1 MLPAAES
8 HKSRPRERTARLLGP
23 GRSLF
28 RGWVSP
34 LSVPE
39 VIESLRRSDGRIGD
53 RAAVGFRAD
62 SRVFLAVAVISGDD
76 RHSRVRLIAGAL
88 LARRSGAPLV
98 VVEDR
103 AGQLEDLRQGVVTRG
118 LTERTVSRSV
128 DRSQVGTD
136 VLDPA
141 LMTEIGLPPPAEDR
155 DGVRPLSLGDLDAV
169 VRVHRQAFPDS
180 AVTLLGPQ
188 VVDRYYRWQ
197 FIGSHPS
204 PFAAGSWRNG
214 ELVGFVFGGLRRE
227 AVTGYARRFLPM
239 ILLGAITHPR
249 GLRALAGPKLASV
262 LRLMFRQTRSA
273 SIAASRPAGAASL
286 PGGPSFG
293 ILSIAVSPTARG
305 SGVADDLMSAAESAA
320 IRRGFELMNLT
331 VNPDNRRAIRFYER
345 LGWERVEGGEG
356 WTGRMIKR
364 IGGPAGPGGGSF

>member
-180 AVTLLGPQ
+180 AVTLLGPR
-188 VVDRYYRWQ
+188 VIDCYYRWQ

-204 PFAAGSWRNG
+204 PFAAGTWSNG

-227 AVTGYARRFLPM
+227 AVTGYARRFLPV
-239 ILLGAITHPR
+239 ILLGAVTHPR
-249 GLRALAGPKLASV
+249 GTRTLVGPKLSSV
-262 LRLMFRQTRSA
+262 LGLMFRQQVRRRPSST
-273 SIAASRPAGAASL
+273 AASSRSETAGPS
-286 PGGPSFG
+286 GGPSFG

-305 SGVADDLMSAAESAA
+305 TGAADDLMSAAETSA
-320 IRRGFELMNLT
+320 IERGFELMNLT
-331 VNPDNRRAIRFYER
+331 VNPDNHRAIRFYER
-345 LGWERVEGGEG
+345 LGWERVEGDDS
-356 WTGRMIKR
+356 WQGRMIKR
-364 IGGPAGPGGGSF
+364 IGGKRSLS

>member
-1 MLPAAES
+1 MRRG
-8 HKSRPRERTARLLGP
+8 SRA
-23 GRSLF
+23 
-28 RGWVSP
+28 
-34 LSVPE
+34 
-39 VIESLRRSDGRIGD
+39 
-53 RAAVGFRAD
+53 
-62 SRVFLAVAVISGDD
+62 FLVVAVISDD
-76 RHSRVRLIAGAL
+76 ERHSRVRLIAGGS
-88 LARRSGAPLV
+88 LARWFGAPLV
-98 VVEDR
+98 VVEGR
-103 AGQLEDLRQGVVTRG
+103 AGQLEELRRG
-118 LTERTVSRSV
+118 FLTHRLTERMVSRCV
-128 DRSQVGTD
+128 DRPRAGAD

-141 LMTEIGLPPPAEDR
+141 LMTEIGLPLGEQDR
-155 DGVRPLSLGDLDAV
+155 DGVRPLSLGDLGSV

-180 AVTLLGPQ
+180 AVTLLGAR

-204 PFAAGSWRNG
+204 PFAAGCWSDG

-227 AVTGYARRFLPM
+227 AVTGYARRFLPVIM
-239 ILLGAITHPR
+239 LGAMTHPR

-273 SIAASRPAGAASL
+273 SIAASRPAVAASL

-305 SGVADDLMSAAESAA
+305 TGAADDLMSAAESAA
-320 IRRGFELMNLT
+320 IMRGFELMNLT